1 MAETDLTFYYAPRS
15 RAGVV
20 FWMLEELGV
29 PYRMEKFSLNKH
41 EHKVPDFLKI
51 NPMGKV
57 PTIRHGDTVVTEGA
71 AICCYL
77 ADAFPEAGLAPA
89 LGDRRRGTYLRWM
102 FFSPSV
108 LEPAMA
114 AKAFKLPDLPPR
126 TVGWGDFDTAIET
139 AVTAIAGRDYVL
151 GDQFSAADVVL
162 GSMLRYGM
170 MFQVFPK
177 LPEFVAYTERLSAR
191 PALRRVDT
199 LDEDY
204 AKEVGDA

>member
-15 RAGVV
+15 RAAIV

-29 PYRMEKFSLNKH
+29 PYRMEKLSLKKRD
-41 EHKVPDFLKI
+41 HKAPDFLAI

-89 LGDRRRGTYLRWM
+89 IGDPRRGTWLRWM
-102 FFSPSV
+102 FFSPSC
-108 LEPAMA
+108 LEPAMS
-114 AKAFKLPDLPPR
+114 AKAFNLPDMPASS
-126 TVGWGDFDTAIET
+126 VGYGDFDTTIST
-139 AVTAIAGRDYVL
+139 AVTAIADRQYVL
-151 GDQFSAADVVL
+151 GDQFSAADVVF
-162 GSMLRYGM
+162 GSTLRYGM
-170 MFQVFPK
+170 MFSVFPK
-177 LPEFVAYTERLSAR
+177 LPEFVAYSDRLAAR
-191 PALRRVDT
+191 PALQRVQA

-204 AKEVGDA
+204 AREVGDA

>member
-1 MAETDLTFYYAPRS
+1 
-15 RAGVV
+15 
-20 FWMLEELGV
+20 
-29 PYRMEKFSLNKH
+29 
-41 EHKVPDFLKI
+41 
-51 NPMGKV
+51 
-57 PTIRHGDTVVTEGA
+57 VVTEGA